1 MPGKAD
7 RKLVEKRCQFCGLLF
22 ESKSGGA
29 KYCSVDCRKLAKA
42 RDFKKN
48 HSAIKMKVHTPRMAD
63 KSIIEVMREV
73 DDYNRT
79 HKKALSYGQYVA
91 LSEVSK

>member
-1 MPGKAD
+1 MPGKVD
-7 RKLVEKRCQFCGLLF
+7 RKLVEKHCRFCGVLF

-42 RDFKKN
+42 RNFKKN
-48 HSAIKMKVHTPRMAD
+48 HSAIKMETHTPRMAD
-63 KSIIEVMREV
+63 KSIGEVMRELAE
-73 DDYNRT
+73 YNRT